1 MFEGFEEDLHVAWH
15 GLSCWVVRASFSDR
29 ICSSVSVSTS
39 NTAQISHIRLLV
51 CVPWIVV
58 NIYIYIYVNITGLSY
73 YSFCSCFFQ
82 DFPCRPCWPATLR
95 VPYGPIISGKA
106 WSLRKHVSFSFLLV
120 SRMHLLGRYF
130 EPVKLGIGVFFGGNF
145 DPNQRNIYGRVR
157 LAMLKESIWW
167 SEDPV
172 I

>member
-1 MFEGFEEDLHVAWH
+1 
-15 GLSCWVVRASFSDR
+15 
-29 ICSSVSVSTS
+29 
-39 NTAQISHIRLLV
+39 
-51 CVPWIVV
+51 
-58 NIYIYIYVNITGLSY
+58 
-73 YSFCSCFFQ
+73 
-82 DFPCRPCWPATLR
+82 
-95 VPYGPIISGKA
+95 
-106 WSLRKHVSFSFLLV
+106 
-120 SRMHLLGRYF
+120 MHLLGRYF